1 MDAEITAK
9 PSKIE
14 DQVKSSPS
22 PTFRERAY
30 TRIPSR
36 ERAYT
41 RIPSSKGIVR
51 GGSDAGTPKG
61 NEPMTVEILAK
72 PSKIEDQ
79 VKSPPSPKG
88 IVRGGET
95 LKQHRDRLMA
105 ATKTTGHY
113 AGLRRLVLRQNHPIL
128 YNKLFSAL
136 RAGIVNAR
144 ETAKKI
150 AASPIVEQEGELCFS
165 LYNAAGDCVL
175 TSTGII
181 IHVGTMGAAIKYMIE
196 NGWEENPGIAPGD
209 IFCNNDCLIG
219 NVHPCDIHTIVPI
232 FWEGSL
238 VGWVGGVT
246 HVIDT
251 GAVGPGSMTTGQVQ
265 RFGDG
270 YSITCRKVGSNDT
283 LSRDWLHES
292 QRMVRTTRY
301 WMLDERTRIAG
312 CHMIRELVEDVIAED
327 GIDNYWKFAYEV
339 VEHGRQG
346 LQARIR
352 AMTIPGKYRQVGF
365 VDVPYNHEDVR
376 VPSDFA
382 KVDTIMHAPSEI
394 VIRKDGT
401 WRLDFEGASRWGW
414 HTYNAHQVSFTSGIW
429 VMMTQTLIPT
439 ELINDGAAYGTE
451 FRLPKGTWMNPD
463 DRRVAFAYS
472 WHFLVSAWTALW
484 RGLSR
489 SYFGRGYLEEVNAGN
504 ANTSNWL
511 QGGGFNQ
518 YDEIHAVNSFESAA
532 EGTGACAMK
541 DGLDHAAAIW
551 NPEGDMGDMEIWEL
565 AEPLIYLGRQ
575 IKCNSGGYGK
585 YRGGCGFES
594 LRMVWNAK
602 DWTMFFMGNGHI
614 TSDWGLMGGYPSAAG
629 YRFAAHKTNLKA
641 LIEEGKPIP
650 LGGDRDPEH
659 PTYDALLPG
668 AVIKRDKQAITTEEM
683 FADYDL
689 YLNYLR
695 GGPGFGDPLDREP
708 HRVAADLH
716 GGYLLPRFAEPIYGV
731 VATMGADGYWNV
743 DEEATKAK
751 RAAIRK
757 ARIATAKPTRE
768 WMKTEREKILRKEA
782 GTQVQQMFAASFK
795 LGPRFEEQFRVFWD
809 LPTDWSLHEEDL
821 GIPCY
826 GSSHHMDV
834 SELPDVRIV
843 QFVEE

>member
-1 MDAEITAK
+1 MNVTVNQTSLEGA
-9 PSKIE
+9 
-14 DQVKSSPS
+14 
-22 PTFRERAY
+22 
-30 TRIPSR
+30 TR
-36 ERAYT
+36 
-41 RIPSSKGIVR
+41 
-51 GGSDAGTPKG
+51 
-61 NEPMTVEILAK
+61 
-72 PSKIEDQ
+72 
-79 VKSPPSPKG
+79 G

-95 LKQHRDRLMA
+95 LKEHRDRLMT
-105 ATKTTGHY
+105 ATKATGHY
-113 AGLRRLVLRQNHPIL
+113 AGLKTLELREKEPIL
-128 YNKLFSAL
+128 YNKLFSRL
-136 RAGIVNAR
+136 RAGVVDAR

-150 AASPIVEQEGELCFS
+150 AASPIVEQEGELCFT
-165 LYNAAGDCVL
+165 LYNAAGDSLL

-196 NGWEENPGIAPGD
+196 NNWEANPGVRDKD
-209 IFCNNDCLIG
+209 IFCNNDSLIG

-232 FWEGSL
+232 FWEGEL
-238 VGWVGGVT
+238 IGWVGGVT

-251 GAVGPGSMTTGQVQ
+251 GAVGPGSMATGQVQ

-270 YSITCRKVGSNDT
+270 YSITCRKVGANDE
-283 LSRDWLHES
+283 LFRDWLHES

-312 CHMIRELVEDVIAED
+312 CHMIRKLVEEVVAEE
-327 GIDNYWKFAYEV
+327 GIEAYWKFAYEA
-339 VEHGRQG
+339 VEHGRLG
-346 LQARIR
+346 LQARIK
-352 AMTIPGKYRQVGF
+352 AMTIPGTYRQVGF
-365 VDVPYNHEDVR
+365 VDVPYSHEDVR

-382 KVDTIMHAPSEI
+382 KLDTIMHAPCEMT
-394 VIRKDGT
+394 IRKDGT

-439 ELINDGAAYGTE
+439 EMINDGAAYGTE

-463 DRRVAFAYS
+463 DRRVAFSYS

-518 YDEIHAVNSFESAA
+518 YDEIHAVNSFECAA
-532 EGTGACAMK
+532 NGTGATAVQ
-541 DGLDHAAAIW
+541 DGLSHAAAIW

-575 IKCNSGGYGK
+575 IKASSGGSGK

-614 TSDWGLMGGYPSAAG
+614 SSDWGLMGGYPAASG
-629 YRFAAHKTNLKA
+629 YRFAAHKTGLKE
-641 LIEEGKPIP
+641 LIASGADIP
-650 LGGDRDPEH
+650 LGGDTDPEN
-659 PTYDALLPG
+659 PTWDAMLPK
-668 AVIKRDKQAITTEEM
+668 AQIKRDKQAITTEEM

-689 YLNYLR
+689 YLNYMR

-708 HRVAADLH
+708 QAVADDIN
-716 GGYLLPRFAEPIYGV
+716 GGYVLERLAGDVYGV
-731 VATMGADGYWNV
+731 VVRKGADGLVVV
-743 DEEATKAK
+743 DEPAT
-751 RAAIRK
+751 RAARAQIRK
-757 ARIATAKPTRE
+757 DRIAKSVPTRE
-768 WMKTEREKILRKEA
+768 WMKGEREKILAKEA

-795 LGPRFEEQFRVFWD
+795 LGPKFEREFRSFWD
-809 LPTDWSLHEEDL
+809 LPESWVLNEEDI
-821 GIPCY
+821 GVPTY
-826 GSSHHMDV
+826 GSRYSMDI
-834 SELPDVRIV
+834 SELPDVTTV